1 MAPIRVALVGL
12 SANAATGWAAKA
24 HLPYLLSAEGRSKY
38 TIVALCNTTVAAA
51 ERAIAHFGL
60 DPATTQAY
68 GDPAALAADPNVEL
82 VVVSTRVDQH
92 YDAAMPSLKAGKDVF
107 IEWPL
112 AENAERAAELAR
124 VAAERG
130 SRTVVGLQAW
140 FAPSIAALR
149 EVLAGGERTRIGKV
163 LSSEV
168 RAAGGTLDRA
178 TLPPFLKYFA
188 DRDIGGN
195 PFTIGLGH
203 MFDFV
208 QFVLGDLHNTQSRL
222 QLMRPDVM
230 IKDPASGEI
239 LDTVKSNV
247 PDLVH
252 VTGVLPE
259 SDHVSNGATLSIR
272 YRRGQPFKGDPPM
285 VWTING
291 EKGEVRFTAHGGPT
305 VNVTSKENAPVVE
318 VHNFETDDVEQIVYD
333 HGPRLDIELPA
344 RNVGSVYEVFATRD
358 ESQYATFDHAVKR
371 HSQLDKMLL
380 DYDKSRS

>member
-60 DPATTQAY
+60 DPATTRAY

-92 YDAAMPSLKAGKDVF
+92 YDAAMPSLQAGKDVF
-107 IEWPL
+107 VEWPL

-124 VAAERG
+124 VAAKG

-140 FAPSIAALR
+140 FAPSIVALR
-149 EVLAGGERTRIGKV
+149 EILAGGGRSRIGKV

-203 MFDFV
+203 MFDLV
-208 QFVLGDLHNTQSRL
+208 QFIL
-222 QLMRPDVM
+222 P
-230 IKDPASGEI
+230 PGEI
-239 LDTVKSNV
+239 LETVKSNV

-252 VTGVLPE
+252 VTGVLLE
-259 SDHVSNGATLSIR
+259 SNHVSNGATLSIR
-272 YRRGQPFKGDPPM
+272 YRRGQPFKGEPPM

-291 EKGEVRFTAHGGPT
+291 DKGEIRFTAHGGPV
-305 VNVTSKENAPVVE
+305 VNVTSKENAPVIE
-318 VHNFETDDVEQIVYD
+318 VHNFATDEVEQIEYD
-333 HGPRLDIELPA
+333 HGPRLDIGLPA
-344 RNVGSVYEVFATRD
+344 RNVGSVYEAFATQD